1 MHDAGR
7 RKENVFMQDA
17 MDAACAKQGFSTLSK
32 SSGAGHSAAH
42 KRIRT
47 STVAQRGQSKI
58 HAEEDVVVANA
69 AFRTS
74 PCFEHGQL
82 KSNPG

>member
-1 MHDAGR
+1 
-7 RKENVFMQDA
+7 MQDA
-17 MDAACAKQGFSTLSK
+17 MGAACCKQGFSTLSNRAVP
-32 SSGAGHSAAH
+32 GTLLH

-47 STVAQRGQSKI
+47 STVAERGQSKI
-58 HAEEDVVVANA
+58 HAEEDVVVAYA
-69 AFRTS
+69 AFRTG